1 MSSYANHQALAGLTL
16 GKSTDYRD
24 TYDASLL
31 QGVPRSLNR
40 DPLGLKADNLPFH
53 GTDIWTL
60 NELSWLNAKGL
71 PQVAVG
77 HVELDYTSVNLIE
90 SKSFKLYLNS
100 FNQTRFNNWDEVRQ
114 TLERDLSTCA
124 QGKISVALYRL
135 DELEGQPIGHFNGT
149 CIDDQDITIDNYE
162 FTTDYLENAT
172 CGEKVV
178 EETLVSHLLKSNCLI
193 THQPDW
199 GSIQIQ
205 YRGRQIDRE
214 KLLRYLVSFR
224 HHNEFHEQCVE
235 RIFNDLLRFCQPEK
249 LSVYARYT
257 RRGGLDI
264 NPWRSN
270 SDFVPSTT
278 RLVRQ

>member
-40 DPLGLKADNLPFH
+40 DPLGLKADNLPFTVRIS
-53 GTDIWTL
+53 GRYM
-60 NELSWLNAKGL
+60 NFRLNAKGL

-77 HVELDYTSVNLIE
+77 HVELDYTSANLIE

-124 QGKISVALYRL
+124 QGKVSVALYRL

-149 CIDDQDITIDNYE
+149 CIDDRDITIDNYE

-172 CGEKVV
+172 SGEK
-178 EETLVSHLLKSNCLI
+178 
-193 THQPDW
+193 
-199 GSIQIQ
+199 
-205 YRGRQIDRE
+205 
-214 KLLRYLVSFR
+214 
-224 HHNEFHEQCVE
+224 
-235 RIFNDLLRFCQPEK
+235 
-249 LSVYARYT
+249 
-257 RRGGLDI
+257 
-264 NPWRSN
+264 
-270 SDFVPSTT
+270 
-278 RLVRQ
+278 